1 MARLHIMKT
10 HKKTLTAKHRKAK
23 RTHKKN
29 NKATIISGSGEV
41 SWSEF
46 FMGQRYTK
54 KRNSGS
60 SSHRRHPNSRKSR
73 AGTVHT

>member
-1 MARLHIMKT
+1 MARLNIMKT
-10 HKKTLTAKHRKAK
+10 HKKTLTAKHRKTK
-23 RTHKKN
+23 RTQKKY
-29 NKATIISGSGEV
+29 NKPTLIGGSGEV
-41 SWSEF
+41 SWREF

-60 SSHRRHPNSRKSR
+60 SSHRRHSNSKKSR